1 MDSEI
6 VNSFTEFIKKEEEY
20 EKTPAG
26 RLLTKY
32 TDERP
37 ELRFVWIDNIKCVK
51 TPDSHESIIWSEYL
65 LNEGNKIQGTW
76 FSDNIGYNSLKL
88 TDSELKN
95 GLHLIIA
102 NWYYNN
108 SVLQCSQRRCVA
120 LRNLSRFECE
130 HRERILKKLER
141 LIGSFPITE
150 DEKEAICAYF
160 MIRRADKFKNMFI
173 ANKLLALKV
182 INRYAAY
189 NTIRFEDSEAV
200 LRQYTYLV

>member
-1 MDSEI
+1 MDAEI
-6 VNSFTEFIKKEEEY
+6 INSFTEFIKKEDEY

-26 RLLTKY
+26 CLLTKY
-32 TDERP
+32 IEERP
-37 ELRFVWIDNIKCVK
+37 ELRFHWVSNVKCVQA
-51 TPDSHESIIWSEYL
+51 PDSHESIAWSEYL
-65 LNEGNKIQGTW
+65 LKEANKLQGTS
-76 FSDNIGYNSLKL
+76 FSDVLGYNSLKL
-88 TDSELKN
+88 SDLDLKN
-95 GLHLIIA
+95 GVHLNIA
-102 NWYYNN
+102 NWYYNDC
-108 SVLQCSQRRCVA
+108 VAICLQRRSAA

-141 LIGSFPITE
+141 LIGAFPISE

-160 MIRRADKFKNMFI
+160 LIRRSDKFKHMFI

-182 INRYAAY
+182 INRYAAF

>member
-1 MDSEI
+1 MDPDFAK
-6 VNSFTEFIKKEEEY
+6 SFGEFIKKEDEY

-26 RLLTKY
+26 VLLKTY
-32 TDERP
+32 MEANP
-37 ELRFVWIDNIKCVK
+37 ELNFFWIGNIKCVGRL
-51 TPDSHESIIWSEYL
+51 DSKESIDWSEYL
-65 LNEGNKIQGTW
+65 LKEGHRLQGSVFT
-76 FSDNIGYNSLKL
+76 DELGPNSLKL
-88 TDSELKN
+88 TEEELRR
-95 GLHLIIA
+95 GQHLVIA

-108 SVLQCSQRRCVA
+108 CYSNKKEQRCVA

-141 LIGSFPITE
+141 LIGVFPLTE

-160 MIRRADKFKNMFI
+160 LIRRSDKFKHMFI

-182 INRYAAY
+182 INRYAAF
-189 NTIRFEDSEAV
+189 NEIRFEDSEAV

>member
-6 VNSFTEFIKKEEEY
+6 VNSFVEFIKKEDEY
-20 EKTPAG
+20 EKTHAG
-26 RLLTKY
+26 RLLKKY

-37 ELRFVWIDNIKCVK
+37 ELRFVWVDNIKCVK
-51 TPDSHESIIWSEYL
+51 RPDSNESIAWSEYL

-76 FSDNIGYNSLKL
+76 VSDNIGYNSLKL
-88 TDSELKN
+88 TDAELKT

-108 SVLQCSQRRCVA
+108 SFEQRRCVA

-130 HRERILKKLER
+130 HRVRILKKLER

-150 DEKEAICAYF
+150 YEKEAICAYF
-160 MIRRADKFKNMFI
+160 MIRRSDKFKNMFI

-182 INRYAAY
+182 INRYASLHE
-189 NTIRFEDSEAV
+189 IRFEDAESV